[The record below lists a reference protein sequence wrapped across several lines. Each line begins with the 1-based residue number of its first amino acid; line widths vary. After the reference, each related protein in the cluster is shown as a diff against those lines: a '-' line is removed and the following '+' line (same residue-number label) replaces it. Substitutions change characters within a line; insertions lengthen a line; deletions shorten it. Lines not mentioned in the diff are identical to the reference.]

1 MLNTNPESF
10 FKQET
15 DAVNTERNPLGTI
28 PIQLFTDQKEWRV
41 WLKKNHAKSTGLWLR
56 LAKKGS
62 GHNTV
67 SYDEAIEEALC
78 FGWIDGQKQ
87 KDDASFWLQK
97 FTPRTAKSIWSKI
110 NRNKVAALI
119 ESARMQAAG
128 LHQVEL
134 AKADGRWDAAYDGS
148 SSAVV
153 PDDFQIALDANAK
166 AQDFFVTLNRQNR
179 YAILFRIHNVR
190 KAETRAR
197 KIREFVAMLERHER
211 VHG

>member
-1 MLNTNPESF
+1 M
-10 FKQET
+10 
-15 DAVNTERNPLGTI
+15 
-28 PIQLFTDQKEWRV
+28 
-41 WLKKNHAKSTGLWLR
+41 
-56 LAKKGS
+56 
-62 GHNTV
+62 

-87 KDDASFWLQK
+87 KDDATFWLQK

-110 NRNKVAALI
+110 NRDKSNVLI
-119 ESARMQAAG
+119 ESGWMQAAG
-128 LHQVEL
+128 LRQIEL

-153 PDDFQIALDANAK
+153 PDDFQAALDANAK

-197 KIREFVAMLERHER
+197 KIREFTAMLERHEL

>member
-1 MLNTNPESF
+1 MTMIDRNT
-10 FKQET
+10 
-15 DAVNTERNPLGTI
+15 LGTI
-28 PIQLFTDQKEWRV
+28 PIQLFVDQKAWRI
-41 WLKKNHAKSTGLWLR
+41 WLKKNHAKSTGLWLQ
-56 LAKKGS
+56 LAKKNS
-62 GHNTV
+62 GKNTV
-67 SYDEAIEEALC
+67 SYAEALEEALC

-87 KDDASFWLQK
+87 KDDASFFLQK
-97 FTPRTAKSIWSKI
+97 FTPRTTKSIWSKI
-110 NRNKVAALI
+110 NRNKADVLI

-128 LHQVEL
+128 LRQVEL

-153 PDDFQIALDANAK
+153 PDDLQIALDANAK

-179 YAILFRIHNVR
+179 YAILFRIHNVK

-197 KIREFVAMLERHER
+197 KICEFIAMLERHER

>member
-1 MLNTNPESF
+1 MFRLDRWA
-10 FKQET
+10 K
-15 DAVNTERNPLGTI
+15 TERRCI
-28 PIQLFTDQKEWRV
+28 LF
-41 WLKKNHAKSTGLWLR
+41 
-56 LAKKGS
+56 
-62 GHNTV
+62 
-67 SYDEAIEEALC
+67 
-78 FGWIDGQKQ
+78 
-87 KDDASFWLQK
+87 LQK

-110 NRNKVAALI
+110 NHAKAGVLI
-119 ESARMQAAG
+119 ESARMQADG
-128 LHQVEL
+128 LRQVEL

-148 SSAVV
+148 SSAAV

-197 KIREFVAMLERHER
+197 KIREFIAMLERHER

>member
-1 MLNTNPESF
+1 MIDRNT
-10 FKQET
+10 
-15 DAVNTERNPLGTI
+15 LGTI
-28 PIQLFTDQKEWRV
+28 PIQLFVDQKAWRI
-41 WLKKNHAKSTGLWLR
+41 WLKKNHAKSTGLWLQ
-56 LAKKGS
+56 LAKKNS
-62 GHNTV
+62 GKNTV
-67 SYDEAIEEALC
+67 SYAEALEEALC

-87 KDDASFWLQK
+87 KDDASFFLQK
-97 FTPRTAKSIWSKI
+97 FTPRTTKSIWSKI
-110 NRNKVAALI
+110 NRNKADVLI

-128 LHQVEL
+128 LRQVEL

-153 PDDFQIALDANAK
+153 PDDLQIALDANAK

-179 YAILFRIHNVR
+179 YAILFRIHNVK

-197 KIREFVAMLERHER
+197 KICEFIAMLERHER